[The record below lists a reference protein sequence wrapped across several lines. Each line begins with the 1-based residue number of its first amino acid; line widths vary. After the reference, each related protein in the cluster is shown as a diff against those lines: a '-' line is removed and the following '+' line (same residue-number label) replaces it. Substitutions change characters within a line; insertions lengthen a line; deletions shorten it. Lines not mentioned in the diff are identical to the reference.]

1 MLIPAR
7 GLLFDNDGT
16 LVDSHAAS
24 QEAWNRWCLEFDSQ
38 IDLDEPGISGQRAQ
52 DLVRERVIEA
62 KFEQA
67 NNRINELEQET
78 AYRTVALPGA
88 KELLAALDPE
98 VWTVVTSA
106 NSNLGRARL
115 SAAGLPIP
123 PTIVTAT
130 DVVLTITEMLR
141 KHGVVGKFVEFYGSG
156 VSKVPLANRATIGNM
171 GPEYGATCGFFPVD
185 GETINYLTMS
195 GRTKDRI
202 ALVESYS
209 KAQGMWRDSDGS
221 DLVFTD
227 TLELDLSSGEGVHLL
242 LAAAER
248 PVDLLLANAGRGLGH
263 AEARAGDPGRERAQ
277 PAFALGGAGQGGLAQ
292 QTCGGA
298 NGHVQRLAHFESELL

>member
-38 IDLDEPGISGQRAQ
+38 IDLDAPGISGQRAQ

-130 DVVLTITEMLR
+130 DVV
-141 KHGVVGKFVEFYGSG
+141 HGKPDPEPYLLGAERLGFMASECVVFEDARSGVAAGLHAGAFVVG
-156 VSKVPLANRATIGNM
+156 VSQRA
-171 GPEYGATCGFFPVD
+171 
-185 GETINYLTMS
+185 L
-195 GRTKDRI
+195 
-202 ALVESYS
+202 
-209 KAQGMWRDSDGS
+209 DSDAQIVVR
-221 DLVFTD
+221 DL
-227 TLELDLSSGEGVHLL
+227 
-242 LAAAER
+242 
-248 PVDLLLANAGRGLGH
+248 AGITFDGKVLNIP
-263 AEARAGDPGRERAQ
+263 DD
-277 PAFALGGAGQGGLAQ
+277 
-292 QTCGGA
+292 
-298 NGHVQRLAHFESELL
+298 NRLR